1 MRCAVI
7 TAIAASASGAQIS
20 PGLVDI
26 SGKWAINIG
35 TPAAPEF
42 RTLDAVMS
50 ADGTLS
56 GSLGSPTGAVPIAT
70 GRVTGARFVL
80 SATLGT
86 GLRLDYD
93 GVVSHDTIR
102 GTWRYDKYQ
111 GAFIGRRGDVA
122 PRAEAPPVAPAPATL
137 AIDRAGRNAT
147 IDSMMREIASRYID
161 TALAPRVIAEIR
173 ERASAGA
180 YDTLSTVA
188 TFARGITQDLRR
200 FDKHFSIFP
209 ATATGQPQVPGAARD
224 NFGIKRIERLD
235 GNVGYLR
242 FDVFSLDSSGGAG
255 VLRSALRALARTDAL
270 ILDLRQNGGGNG
282 ALGQLLF
289 STFVAGPPRATA
301 DLFTRTA
308 SGFDSTAVMTAAR
321 IEPDTRYDE
330 KPLYILTS
338 ARTASAAEW
347 LAYNLQSVGRA
358 KIVGEVTA
366 GAAHPIRFLR
376 LNDMFDASIPI
387 GRARSR
393 ITKTDF
399 EGVGVRPDIAVPVD
413 RAFSTAYRE
422 LLGVLLA
429 QTNDPLAKAELQR
442 AVANSGLDIGRP
454 SGIFEGVAFH
464 PLRTSADAS
473 PPRAPRISVPTTRDR
488 GD

>member
-1 MRCAVI
+1 MRSAI
-7 TAIAASASGAQIS
+7 TTAIAANASAAQIS
-20 PGLVDI
+20 TTLVDI
-26 SGKWAINIG
+26 TGKWAINIG
-35 TPAAPEF
+35 TPSAPEF

-50 ADGTLS
+50 SDGRLA
-56 GSLGSPTGAVPIAT
+56 GVLGSPNGAVPITT

-102 GTWRYDKYQ
+102 GTWRYDNSQ
-111 GAFIGRRGDVA
+111 GAFIGRRGDVP
-122 PRAEAPPVAPAPATL
+122 PRAEAVLVTRVPGTSAV
-137 AIDRAGRNAT
+137 DRAARNAT
-147 IDSMMREIASRYID
+147 IDSMAQAIANRYVD
-161 TALAPRVIAEIR
+161 TALAPRVIAGIR

-180 YDTLSTVA
+180 YDTLTTVA
-188 TFARGITQDLRR
+188 AFGRGVTQDLRR
-200 FDKHFSIFP
+200 FDKHFSLFP
-209 ATATGQPQVPGAARD
+209 ATSTGQPQMPGAARD

-242 FDVFSLDSSGGAG
+242 FDIFSLDSSGAAS

-282 ALGQLLF
+282 ALGQMLF
-289 STFVAGPPRATA
+289 STFVPGPARATA
-301 DLFTRTA
+301 DMFTRTT
-308 SGFDSTAVMTAAR
+308 SGFDSTAIMTAAR

-330 KPLYILTS
+330 RPIYLLTS

-366 GAAHPIRFLR
+366 GAAHPIRFVR
-376 LNDMFDASIPI
+376 LNDMFDAAIPI
-387 GRARSR
+387 GRVRSR

-399 EGVGVRPDIAVPVD
+399 EGVGVQPDIAVPVD

-422 LLGVLLA
+422 LLGRLLA
-429 QTNDPLAKAELQR
+429 QTSDPVMKAEIER
-442 AVANSGLDIGRP
+442 AVADAKPDRD
-454 SGIFEGVAFH
+454 VD
-464 PLRTSADAS
+464 RTPAT
-473 PPRAPRISVPTTRDR
+473 PDR
-488 GD
+488 GRG